1 LKINLAK
8 SELVPVGNVENV
20 DGLAGV
26 LDWRVSSFPMKYLGL
41 PLETSFKA
49 KSIWNGVIE
58 KIEQRLASWKMMY
71 LSKWGMIILIKST
84 LSNLPTYFMSLFP
97 LLVGV
102 ANRIEKLQRNF
113 LLWRKGGRFGEEFK
127 FHLESWSKDAFR
139 SLREVWGF
147 ETCRF
152 STMLS

>member
-1 LKINLAK
+1 MKINLA
-8 SELVPVGNVENV
+8 SELVLVGNVENV

-26 LDWRVSSFPMKYLGL
+26 LGWGVSSLPLKYLGL

-58 KIEQRLASWKMMY
+58 KIEQRLASWKRMY

-102 ANRIEKLQRNF
+102 ANCIEKLQRNF
-113 LLWRKGGRFGEEFK
+113 LLWRKGGGFGEEFK
-127 FHLESWSKDAFR
+127 FHLVSWSKDALR
-139 SLREVWGF
+139 YLREVWGF